1 MTDELLARLVR
12 HVQDRYYGKY
22 RGFVMDNEDP
32 EQRGR
37 LRLRVPSVLGDQ
49 TSAWALPCL
58 PFGGSAGHGW
68 FAVPE
73 TEAQVWVE
81 FEEGDVSRPIW
92 TGTFWQAKGNA
103 PAEARSTTRLL
114 STPSGHVLQFDDKE
128 GEERFRLHHPSG
140 AELTID
146 PKGTVALTD
155 AQGATVVLDAEGQTL
170 HIEDSHGNSLA
181 LGSSGVTVEDSSGNR
196 VELGSSGVKVSGQQV
211 VVEAS
216 QVLLGGQ
223 GGEPLLKGQSFL
235 TLFATHVHTSS
246 PTGGPTTPPIP
257 QGEQSAL
264 SLSVKTT

>member
-1 MTDELLARLVR
+1 MTDELIARLVR
-12 HVQDRYYGKY
+12 HIQDRYYGKY
-22 RGFVMDNEDP
+22 RGFVVDNED
-32 EQRGR
+32 EEHRGR

-49 TSAWALPCL
+49 VSAWALPCL
-58 PFGGSAGHGW
+58 PFGGSGGHGW

-73 TEAQVWVE
+73 LEAQVWVE

-92 TGTFWQAKGNA
+92 TGTFWRARGDA
-103 PAEARSTTRLL
+103 PADAQPTTRLL
-114 STPSGHVLQFDDKE
+114 QTPSGHILQFDDEE
-128 GEERFRLHHPSG
+128 GEERFRLHHPAG

-146 PKGTVALTD
+146 SNGTMVLTD
-155 AQGATVVLDAEGQTL
+155 GQGDMVTLDAEEQTL
-170 HIEDSHGNSLA
+170 RIETQSGNSLVF
-181 LGSSGVTVEDSSGNR
+181 GSSGATVEDSNGNR
-196 VELGSSGVKVSGQQV
+196 IELGASGVRVSGQQV
-211 VVEAS
+211 TVEAS

-235 TLFATHVHTSS
+235 TFFATHVHTSS